1 MYWLKINP
9 VFLFFPMQLDSYKV
23 RKVME
28 LKASKK
34 WPKMSFFGGG
44 GGLTNILSGQG
55 YFFLIE

>member
-34 WPKMSFFGGG
+34 WPKMSFLEGV
-44 GGLTNILSGQG
+44 LTNILSGHG